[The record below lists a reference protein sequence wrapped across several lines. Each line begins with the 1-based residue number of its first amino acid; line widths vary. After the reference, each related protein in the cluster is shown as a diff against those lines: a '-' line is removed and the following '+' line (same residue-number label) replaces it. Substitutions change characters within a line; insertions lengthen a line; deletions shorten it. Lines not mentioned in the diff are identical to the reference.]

1 MTTFTDKE
9 KLDELTREIE
19 MRRRVYRW
27 QVRNGKLSEEQA
39 QRQINLMIAIKMD
52 YSAKIE
58 AAKLKQMEL
67 L

>member
-39 QRQINLMIAIKMD
+39 QRQIDLMIAIKMD
-52 YSAKIE
+52 YAAKIE

>member
-1 MTTFTDKE
+1 MTTFTDEE

-52 YSAKIE
+52 YSAKIG